1 MGDGG
6 GQKMEVFLLTNLKT
20 NISITNNII
29 SFEQLGPFDFYPS
42 VLRKVKNCT
51 QFWPILVQ

>member
-1 MGDGG
+1 MGGDKKWKYFCL
-6 GQKMEVFLLTNLKT
+6 QILKT